1 MKLKQLLDGID
12 DCICINPHTLETHYE
27 HSISNITQSL
37 KYLMETKNL
46 NADGFI
52 FVMPTVDIGDGTEI
66 ILDHSSINTLLSI
79 SLSAIF
85 VNDCQLLCL
94 LESASFPVFC
104 VSKTTTTNRIFAQ
117 LCMHYYNYPQHSF
130 HQMIGVTGTNGKTTV
145 THMIEKVLSDAKV
158 TVGLIGSLGYRCHDH
173 ERNTNEYMKTD
184 CTTPYAWLLQT
195 ILNEMKNKYHIENV
209 VMEVSSYGLAVER
222 VYGCEFSVAILTNFT
237 QDHLSFHKTMD
248 NYLQVKL
255 LLFSKYLSRSLSPKA
270 IINHDDPSYEQFIN
284 ACPSNAQVYTYGL
297 TNKNQNSF
305 VAYNIKTSINGT
317 NYTILLPS
325 GETQC
330 VHLTIHGEFNVYN
343 SLACIATCL
352 TTYSH
357 LLTLDQIIQSLESF
371 HCAKARFEF
380 LIRHRP
386 FSVVVAYA

>member
-1 MKLKQLLDGID
+1 
-12 DCICINPHTLETHYE
+12 
-27 HSISNITQSL
+27 
-37 KYLMETKNL
+37 
-46 NADGFI
+46 
-52 FVMPTVDIGDGTEI
+52 
-66 ILDHSSINTLLSI
+66 
-79 SLSAIF
+79 
-85 VNDCQLLCL
+85 
-94 LESASFPVFC
+94 
-104 VSKTTTTNRIFAQ
+104 
-117 LCMHYYNYPQHSF
+117 
-130 HQMIGVTGTNGKTTV
+130 MIGVTGTNGKTTV

-255 LLFSKYLSRSLSPKA
+255 LLFSKYLSRSLSPNA

-386 FSVVVAYA
+386 FSVVVDYAHTPDALG